1 MFRDTGF
8 CHVLQKSF
16 DGIEHPQTMLGV
28 FTGEQEEPS
37 GFLCRAQIQGIKIA
51 KKRAAVNKHDRGQ
64 HRIMPC
70 IVLSEALSR
79 EPLDRH
85 DSAQKK

>member
-8 CHVLQKSF
+8 CHILQKSF

-37 GFLCRAQIQGIKIA
+37 GFFMPSPNPRDK
-51 KKRAAVNKHDRGQ
+51 DREKTRRCEQ
-64 HRIMPC
+64 TR
-70 IVLSEALSR
+70 
-79 EPLDRH
+79 
-85 DSAQKK
+85 